1 VDNGP
6 ARKLILDS
14 LCAYGVPFVDVGM
27 GVEVTA
33 DQKLFAVCR
42 TTSATAGRTSH
53 LNSRVPTADI
63 DADAAYTQNIQIAEL
78 NALNAAFAVLKWKKI
93 FGIYEDTEGEHHSTY
108 STNFHLLTGEETAA

>member
-1 VDNGP
+1 
-6 ARKLILDS
+6 
-14 LCAYGVPFVDVGM
+14 M
-27 GVEVTA
+27 GVELTA

-53 LNSRVPTADI
+53 LHSRAPTADI